1 MNPPFHFR
9 KKKHFF
15 GWDPLGRFTI
25 KSNDSSIS
33 SVKSKKLD
41 HMVTSC
47 EAGMP
52 LTATPLNKKLWSL
65 PTPNRPLFAN
75 SRKGQQW
82 RESQPT
88 PTPLHAR
95 RCLKGDLCERREEFN
110 EVRGEY
116 RSATTSANA
125 YVNASLKSLLGARYQ
140 LDGPWAI
147 NFFFW

>member
-1 MNPPFHFR
+1 
-9 KKKHFF
+9 
-15 GWDPLGRFTI
+15 
-25 KSNDSSIS
+25 
-33 SVKSKKLD
+33 
-41 HMVTSC
+41 MVTSC

-95 RCLKGDLCERREEFN
+95 RRLKGDLCERREEFN

-125 YVNASLKSLLGARYQ
+125 YVNASLKSLLGTRYQ
-140 LDGPWAI
+140 LGGPWATKI
-147 NFFFW
+147 IRAVNTLVLVVLVLHFLQSRDMNPMRKDLGELWHECYRGT